1 MKTILKIISVL
12 VISFMFSASIAY
24 ANSVNIQI
32 TTATY
37 AYDISWDLTDS
48 NGTILAS
55 GPLIGGYLNYT
66 TYNHYVYLADGCY
79 NMNMYDSYGNG
90 WTGGTYNILDS
101 ASGTISYA
109 NGGLAYGSAGT
120 DVVCIGPFGCTNP
133 LATNYDSTAFLNN
146 DSAVSFLNKCGIIV
160 V

>member
-1 MKTILKIISVL
+1 MKNSLKIISVL

-55 GPLIGGYLNYT
+55 GPLIGG
-66 TYNHYVYLADGCY
+66 
-79 NMNMYDSYGNG
+79 
-90 WTGGTYNILDS
+90 I
-101 ASGTISYA
+101 
-109 NGGLAYGSAGT
+109 
-120 DVVCIGPFGCTNP
+120 
-133 LATNYDSTAFLNN
+133 
-146 DSAVSFLNKCGIIV
+146 
-160 V
+160 